1 MSKMIN
7 AIELIERLQAGDND
21 TQIGEH
27 FKCHPTVIAT
37 LRRTMMSVNPTVNVS
52 VAKAKPVKDEQ
63 PPSKDYIT
71 FRQIEDCSEGSKN
84 LCAAILRT
92 GKTHRKMEPWEQLDA
107 RRYAFGADL
116 IDPVTGI

>member
-7 AIELIERLQAGDND
+7 AIELIERLQAGDSD
-21 TQIGEH
+21 TQIGAH
-27 FKCHPTVIAT
+27 FGCHPTVIT
-37 LRRTMMSVNPTVNVS
+37 KLRRTMMSVNPTVSVS

-71 FRQIEDCSEGSKN
+71 FRQNEDFKEGSRK

-92 GKTHRKMEPWEQLDA
+92 GMTHRKMEPWEQIDA
-107 RRYAFGADL
+107 RRYAFGPDL
-116 IDPVTGI
+116 IDPETGR